1 VGFAGVALRTL
12 SVRLE
17 EMPEERL
24 ATSNRVAASI
34 GYGSFTGL
42 LAGLVGL
49 GGAEERIP
57 FLLYYL
63 RLPLED
69 MLVANLLISFAT
81 SGLNFAVRI
90 NGGVW
95 SLNAAYVSA
104 AMIVG
109 SIPGAYGGALL
120 SHRASKR
127 TLKRFIALLLS
138 FVIARAIYGLIFI
151 PVGSGRATVS
161 TLDLVVSGIS
171 GLGVGIISG
180 SAGVAGGEY
189 RIPILT
195 YLIGLPIKIAG
206 TASQLVSLPTIAI
219 AVWRHKRLGFL
230 TKRSLVATAMLG
242 IPSVVAASLTGFLV
256 ASLPTLYVDLVFIA
270 ILGYTIFRLVSE
282 TGQNLA

>member
-1 VGFAGVALRTL
+1 L

-17 EMPEERL
+17 EMRQERL
-24 ATSNRVAASI
+24 ATGNRVAASV

-90 NGGVW
+90 NGGIW

-109 SIPGAYGGALL
+109 SVPGAYAGALL
-120 SHRASKR
+120 SHRASQR

-138 FVIARAIYGLIFI
+138 FVIARAVYGLIFI
-151 PVGSGRATVS
+151 PGGSSVAAVS
-161 TLDLVVSGIS
+161 TLDLVLSVIS

-189 RIPILT
+189 RIPVLT

-230 TKRSLVATAMLG
+230 TRRSLVSAAMLG

-256 ASLPTLYVDLVFIA
+256 SGIPTLYIDLLFIA
-270 ILGYTIFRLVSE
+270 ILGYTIFRLVPDTSQ
-282 TGQNLA
+282 TPA

>member
-1 VGFAGVALRTL
+1 LNL
-12 SVRLE
+12 RLE
-17 EMPEERL
+17 EIQQERL
-24 ATSNRVAASI
+24 VTGNHVAASI

-90 NGGVW
+90 NGGIW

-109 SIPGAYGGALL
+109 SIPGAYAGALL

-151 PVGSGRATVS
+151 PGGSGQATVS
-161 TLDLVVSGIS
+161 TLDLVVSAIS

-195 YLIGLPIKIAG
+195 YLVGLPIKIAG

-230 TKRSLVATAMLG
+230 SKRSLVATAMLG
-242 IPSVVAASLTGFLV
+242 IPSVVAASLTGFFV
-256 ASLPTLYVDLVFIA
+256 AGLPTLYVDLVFIA

>member
-1 VGFAGVALRTL
+1 VISGSIFHTL

-17 EMPEERL
+17 EMPQEKL
-24 ATSNRVAASI
+24 ATGNRVAASV

-69 MLVANLLISFAT
+69 MLVSNLLISFAT

-90 NGGVW
+90 NGGIW

-109 SIPGAYGGALL
+109 SIPGAYAGALL

-138 FVIARAIYGLIFI
+138 FVIARAVYGIVFI
-151 PVGSGRATVS
+151 PGGSGQATIS
-161 TLDLVVSGIS
+161 TLDLVLSGIS

-219 AVWRHKRLGFL
+219 AVWRHQRLGYL
-230 TKRSLVATAMLG
+230 TRRSLVAAAMLG
-242 IPSVVAASLTGFLV
+242 IPSVVAASLTGLLV
-256 ASLPTLYVDLVFIA
+256 AGLPTFYVELLFIA

-282 TGQNLA
+282 PSQNLT

>member
-1 VGFAGVALRTL
+1 L
-12 SVRLE
+12 SIRLE
-17 EMPEERL
+17 ENPQERL
-24 ATSNRVAASI
+24 VTGNRVAASV

-90 NGGVW
+90 NGGIW
-95 SLNAAYVSA
+95 SLNAAYISV

-109 SIPGAYGGALL
+109 SIPGAYAGALL

-138 FVIARAIYGLIFI
+138 FVIARAGYGLIFI
-151 PVGSGRATVS
+151 PEGTSQATVS
-161 TLDLVVSGIS
+161 TLDLVLSVIS
-171 GLGVGIISG
+171 GLGVGMISG
-180 SAGVAGGEY
+180 TVGVAGGEY
-189 RIPILT
+189 RIPVLT
-195 YLIGLPIKIAG
+195 YLVGLPIKIAG
-206 TASQLVSLPTIAI
+206 TASQLISLPTIAI
-219 AVWRHKRLGFL
+219 AVWRHGRLGFV
-230 TKRSLVATAMLG
+230 TRRSLVAAAMLG
-242 IPSVVAASLTGFLV
+242 IPSVVAASLTGLLV
-256 ASLPTLYVDLVFIA
+256 AGLPTLYVDLLFIA
-270 ILGYTIFRLVSE
+270 ILGYTIFRLLSE
-282 TGQNLA
+282 TRQSLG

>member
-1 VGFAGVALRTL
+1 MRQ
-12 SVRLE
+12 
-17 EMPEERL
+17 ERL
-24 ATSNRVAASI
+24 ARGNRVAASV

-95 SLNAAYVSA
+95 SLNAAYISA

-109 SIPGAYGGALL
+109 SIPGAYAGALL

-138 FVIARAIYGLIFI
+138 FVIARAVYGLIFI
-151 PVGSGRATVS
+151 PGGSGQAAVS
-161 TLDLVVSGIS
+161 TLDLVLSVMS

-195 YLIGLPIKIAG
+195 YLLGLPLKIAG

-230 TKRSLVATAMLG
+230 TRRSLVAAAMLG
-242 IPSVVAASLTGFLV
+242 IPSVVAASLTGLLV
-256 ASLPTLYVDLVFIA
+256 AGIPTLYIDLLFIA
-270 ILGYTIFRLVSE
+270 ILGYTVVRLMAESAQSLFN
-282 TGQNLA
+282 GK

>member
-1 VGFAGVALRTL
+1 L

-17 EMPEERL
+17 EIPQERL
-24 ATSNRVAASI
+24 ATGNRVAASI
-34 GYGSFTGL
+34 GYGFFTGL

-69 MLVANLLISFAT
+69 MLVSNLLISFAT

-109 SIPGAYGGALL
+109 SVPGAYAGALL

-138 FVIARAIYGLIFI
+138 FVIARAIYGLIFL
-151 PVGSGRATVS
+151 PGGSGQATVS
-161 TLDLVVSGIS
+161 TLDLVLSGIS

-256 ASLPTLYVDLVFIA
+256 AGLPTLYVDLVFIA

>member
-1 VGFAGVALRTL
+1 MSL
-12 SVRLE
+12 RLE
-17 EMPEERL
+17 EIQQERL
-24 ATSNRVAASI
+24 VTGNHVAASI

-42 LAGLVGL
+42 LAGLAGL

-90 NGGVW
+90 NGGIW

-109 SIPGAYGGALL
+109 SIPGAYAGALL
-120 SHRASKR
+120 SHRATKR

-151 PVGSGRATVS
+151 PGGSSVATVS
-161 TLDLVVSGIS
+161 TLDLVLSGIS

-230 TKRSLVATAMLG
+230 TRRSLVAGAVLG
-242 IPSVVAASLTGFLV
+242 IPSVVAASLTGLLV
-256 ASLPTLYVDLVFIA
+256 AGLPTLYVDLLFIA

-282 TGQNLA
+282 TGQNPA

>member
-1 VGFAGVALRTL
+1 L

-17 EMPEERL
+17 DVAEERL
-24 ATSNRVAASI
+24 VTGNRVAASV

-42 LAGLVGL
+42 LAGLIGL

-109 SIPGAYGGALL
+109 SIPGAYAGALL

-138 FVIARAIYGLIFI
+138 FVIARAVYGLIFN
-151 PVGSGRATVS
+151 PGGSGQAAVS
-161 TLDLVVSGIS
+161 TLDLVLSVIS

-195 YLIGLPIKIAG
+195 YLLGLPLKIAG
-206 TASQLVSLPTIAI
+206 TASQLVSLPTIAV

-230 TKRSLVATAMLG
+230 TRRSLVAAAMLG
-242 IPSVVAASLTGFLV
+242 IPSVVAASLTGLLV
-256 ASLPTLYVDLVFIA
+256 AGLPTLYVDLLFIA
-270 ILGYTIFRLVSE
+270 ILGYTIFRLFSE
-282 TGQNLA
+282 AGQNPA

>member
-1 VGFAGVALRTL
+1 M

-17 EMPEERL
+17 DMPQERL
-24 ATSNRVAASI
+24 VTGNRMAASI

-49 GGAEERIP
+49 GGAEERMP

-69 MLVANLLISFAT
+69 MLVANLIISFAT
-81 SGLNFAVRI
+81 SGLNFAVRV
-90 NGGVW
+90 NGGIW

-104 AMIVG
+104 TMIIG
-109 SIPGAYGGALL
+109 SIPGAYAGALL

-138 FVIARAIYGLIFI
+138 FVIARGVYGLIFI
-151 PVGSGRATVS
+151 PGGSGQATIS
-161 TLDLVVSGIS
+161 TLDLTLSGIS
-171 GLGVGIISG
+171 GIGVGIISG

-195 YLIGLPIKIAG
+195 YLIGQPIKIAG

-219 AVWRHKRLGFL
+219 AVWRHKRLGYL
-230 TKRSLVATAMLG
+230 TRRSLVAASMLG
-242 IPSVVAASLTGFLV
+242 IPSVVTASLTGLLV
-256 ASLPTLYVDLVFIA
+256 AGLPTLYVELLFIA
-270 ILGYTIFRLVSE
+270 ILGYTIFRLLSE
-282 TGQNLA
+282 PSQNLT

>member
-1 VGFAGVALRTL
+1 M

-17 EMPEERL
+17 DVAEERL
-24 ATSNRVAASI
+24 VTGNRVAASV

-42 LAGLVGL
+42 LAGLIGL

-109 SIPGAYGGALL
+109 SIPGAYAGALL

-138 FVIARAIYGLIFI
+138 FVIARSVYGPIFI
-151 PVGSGRATVS
+151 PGGSGQAAVS
-161 TLDLVVSGIS
+161 TLDLVLSVIS

-195 YLIGLPIKIAG
+195 YLLGLPLKIAG

-230 TKRSLVATAMLG
+230 TRRSLVAAAMLG
-242 IPSVVAASLTGFLV
+242 IPSVVAASLTGLLV
-256 ASLPTLYVDLVFIA
+256 AGLPTLYVDLLFIA

-282 TGQNLA
+282 AGQNPA

>member
-1 VGFAGVALRTL
+1 M

-17 EMPEERL
+17 DVLQERL
-24 ATSNRVAASI
+24 VTGKRVVASV

-90 NGGVW
+90 NGGIW

-109 SIPGAYGGALL
+109 SIPGAYAGALL
-120 SHRASKR
+120 SHRASER

-138 FVIARAIYGLIFI
+138 FVIARAAYGLIFI
-151 PVGSGRATVS
+151 PGRSGQATIS
-161 TLDLVVSGIS
+161 TLDVIVSVIS

-189 RIPILT
+189 RIPVLT

-219 AVWRHKRLGFL
+219 ALWRHKRLGFL
-230 TKRSLVATAMLG
+230 TNRSLVAAAMLG
-242 IPSVVAASLTGFLV
+242 IPSVVAASLTGLLV
-256 ASLPTLYVDLVFIA
+256 AGLPTLYVDLLFIA
-270 ILGYTIFRLVSE
+270 ILGYTIFRLLSE
-282 TGQNLA
+282 TSQNLA

>member
-1 VGFAGVALRTL
+1 L

-17 EMPEERL
+17 DVAEERL
-24 ATSNRVAASI
+24 VTGNRVAASV

-42 LAGLVGL
+42 LAGLIGL

-109 SIPGAYGGALL
+109 SIPGAYAGALL

-138 FVIARAIYGLIFI
+138 FVIARSVYGPIFI
-151 PVGSGRATVS
+151 PGGSGQAAVS
-161 TLDLVVSGIS
+161 TLDLVLSVIS

-195 YLIGLPIKIAG
+195 YLLGLPLKIAG

-230 TKRSLVATAMLG
+230 TRRSLVASAMLG
-242 IPSVVAASLTGFLV
+242 IPSVVAASLTGLLV
-256 ASLPTLYVDLVFIA
+256 AGLPTLYVDILFIA
-270 ILGYTIFRLVSE
+270 ILGYTIFRLFSE
-282 TGQNLA
+282 AGQNPA

>member
-1 VGFAGVALRTL
+1 L
-12 SVRLE
+12 SLRLE
-17 EMPEERL
+17 EIQQERL
-24 ATSNRVAASI
+24 VTGNHVAASI

-42 LAGLVGL
+42 LAGLAGL

-90 NGGVW
+90 NGGIW

-109 SIPGAYGGALL
+109 SIPGAYAGALL
-120 SHRASKR
+120 SHRATKR

-151 PVGSGRATVS
+151 PGGSSVATVS
-161 TLDLVVSGIS
+161 TLDLVLSGIS

-230 TKRSLVATAMLG
+230 TRRSLVAGAVLG
-242 IPSVVAASLTGFLV
+242 IPSVVAASLTGLLV
-256 ASLPTLYVDLVFIA
+256 AGLPTLYVDLLFIA

-282 TGQNLA
+282 TGQNPA

>member
-1 VGFAGVALRTL
+1 M
-12 SVRLE
+12 SQ
-17 EMPEERL
+17 ERL
-24 ATSNRVAASI
+24 VARKRVAASV

-69 MLVANLLISFAT
+69 MLVANLLIRFAT
-81 SGLNFAVRI
+81 SGLNFAIRI
-90 NGGVW
+90 DGGIW

-109 SIPGAYGGALL
+109 SIPGAYAGALL

-138 FVIARAIYGLIFI
+138 FVIARAVYGLVFI
-151 PVGSGRATVS
+151 PGGSGQATVS
-161 TLDLVVSGIS
+161 TFDLVVATIS

-195 YLIGLPIKIAG
+195 YLIGLPLKIAG

-219 AVWRHKRLGFL
+219 AVWRHKRFGFL
-230 TKRSLVATAMLG
+230 TRRSLVAAVMLG

-256 ASLPTLYVDLVFIA
+256 AGLPTLYVELVFIA

>member
-1 VGFAGVALRTL
+1 L

-17 EMPEERL
+17 EMPQERL
-24 ATSNRVAASI
+24 VTGNRVVASA

-69 MLVANLLISFAT
+69 MLVTNLLISFAT

-90 NGGVW
+90 NGGIW

-109 SIPGAYGGALL
+109 SIPGAYAGALL

-138 FVIARAIYGLIFI
+138 FVIARAVYGLIFI
-151 PVGSGRATVS
+151 PGGSGQATVS
-161 TLDLVVSGIS
+161 TLDLVLSGIG

-180 SAGVAGGEY
+180 SAAVAGGEY

-219 AVWRHKRLGFL
+219 ALWRHKRLGFL
-230 TKRSLVATAMLG
+230 TRRSLVGATMLG
-242 IPSVVAASLTGFLV
+242 IPSVVAASLTGLLV
-256 ASLPTLYVDLVFIA
+256 AGLPTLYVDLLFIA
-270 ILGYTIFRLVSE
+270 ILGYTIFRLLSE

>member
-1 VGFAGVALRTL
+1 L

-17 EMPEERL
+17 DVAEERL
-24 ATSNRVAASI
+24 VTGNRVAASV

-42 LAGLVGL
+42 LAGLIGL

-63 RLPLED
+63 RLPMED

-90 NGGVW
+90 NGGIW

-109 SIPGAYGGALL
+109 SIPGAYAGALL

-138 FVIARAIYGLIFI
+138 FVIARAVYGLIFI
-151 PVGSGRATVS
+151 PGGSGHAAVS
-161 TLDLVVSGIS
+161 TLDLVLSVIS

-195 YLIGLPIKIAG
+195 YLLGLPLKIAG

-230 TKRSLVATAMLG
+230 TRRSLVAAAMLG
-242 IPSVVAASLTGFLV
+242 IPSVVAASLTGLLV
-256 ASLPTLYVDLVFIA
+256 AGLPTLYVDLLFIA

-282 TGQNLA
+282 AGQNPA

>member
-1 VGFAGVALRTL
+1 M
-12 SVRLE
+12 SIRLE
-17 EMPEERL
+17 ENPQERL
-24 ATSNRVAASI
+24 VTGNRVAASV

-90 NGGVW
+90 NGGIW
-95 SLNAAYVSA
+95 SLNAAYISV

-109 SIPGAYGGALL
+109 SIPGAYAGALL

-138 FVIARAIYGLIFI
+138 FVIARAGYGLIFI
-151 PVGSGRATVS
+151 PEGTSQATVS
-161 TLDLVVSGIS
+161 TLDLVLSVIS
-171 GLGVGIISG
+171 GLGVGMISG
-180 SAGVAGGEY
+180 TVGVAGGEY
-189 RIPILT
+189 RIPVLT
-195 YLIGLPIKIAG
+195 YLVGLPIKIAG
-206 TASQLVSLPTIAI
+206 TASQLISLPTIAI
-219 AVWRHKRLGFL
+219 AVWRHGRLGFV
-230 TKRSLVATAMLG
+230 TRRSLVAAAMLG
-242 IPSVVAASLTGFLV
+242 IPSVVAASLTGLLV
-256 ASLPTLYVDLVFIA
+256 AGLPTLYVDLLFIA
-270 ILGYTIFRLVSE
+270 ILGYTIFRLLSE
-282 TGQNLA
+282 TRQSLG

>member
-1 VGFAGVALRTL
+1 L
-12 SVRLE
+12 SIR
-17 EMPEERL
+17 PEEIPQERL
-24 ATSNRVAASI
+24 VTRNRVAASV

-90 NGGVW
+90 NGGIW
-95 SLNAAYVSA
+95 SLNAAYISV

-109 SIPGAYGGALL
+109 SIPGAYAGALL

-138 FVIARAIYGLIFI
+138 FVIARAGYGLIFL
-151 PVGSGRATVS
+151 PEGSSQVTVS
-161 TLDLVVSGIS
+161 SLDLVLSVIS
-171 GLGVGIISG
+171 GLGVGVISG

-189 RIPILT
+189 RIPVLT

-206 TASQLVSLPTIAI
+206 TASQLISLPTIAI
-219 AVWRHKRLGFL
+219 AVWRHERLGFL
-230 TKRSLVATAMLG
+230 TRRSLVVAAMLG
-242 IPSVVAASLTGFLV
+242 IPSVVAASLTGLLV
-256 ASLPTLYVDLVFIA
+256 AGLPTLYVDLLFIA
-270 ILGYTIFRLVSE
+270 ILGYTIFRLLAE
-282 TGQNLA
+282 TSQSLG

>member
-1 VGFAGVALRTL
+1 MT
-12 SVRLE
+12 VRLE
-17 EMPEERL
+17 EIPKDRL
-24 ATSNRVAASI
+24 LTGNRVAASI
-34 GYGSFTGL
+34 GYGSFTGC

-49 GGAEERIP
+49 GGAEERMP

-69 MLVANLLISFAT
+69 MLVTNLLISFAT

-90 NGGVW
+90 NGGIW

-104 AMIVG
+104 AMIIG
-109 SIPGAYGGALL
+109 SVPGAYSGALL
-120 SHRASKR
+120 SHKASKR

-138 FVIARAIYGLIFI
+138 FVIARAVYGLIFI
-151 PVGSGRATVS
+151 PGGSGQATVS
-161 TLDLVVSGIS
+161 TLDLILSGIS

-219 AVWRHKRLGFL
+219 AVWRHQHLGFF
-230 TKRSLVATAMLG
+230 TRRSLVAAAMLG
-242 IPSVVAASLTGFLV
+242 ISSVVAASLTGFLV
-256 ASLPTLYVDLVFIA
+256 VGLPTLYIDLVFIA
-270 ILGYTIFRLVSE
+270 ILGFTILRLLFRSE
-282 TGQNLA
+282 

>member
-1 VGFAGVALRTL
+1 MSLRI
-12 SVRLE
+12 E
-17 EMPEERL
+17 DMPQQRL
-24 ATSNRVAASI
+24 ATGNRVAASI

-90 NGGVW
+90 NGGIW

-109 SIPGAYGGALL
+109 STPGAYAGVLL

-138 FVIARAIYGLIFI
+138 FVVARAVYGLIFI
-151 PVGSGRATVS
+151 AGGTGQPTIS
-161 TLDLVVSGIS
+161 TPDLILSVIS

-206 TASQLVSLPTIAI
+206 TASQLISLPTIAI
-219 AVWRHKRLGFL
+219 AVWRHQRLGFL
-230 TKRSLVATAMLG
+230 TRRSLVAAGMLG
-242 IPSVVAASLTGFLV
+242 IPSVIAASLTGLLV
-256 ASLPTLYVDLVFIA
+256 AGLPTLYVDLLFIA
-270 ILGYTIFRLVSE
+270 ILAFTIFRLLSE
-282 TGQNLA
+282 TRQNIA

>member
-1 VGFAGVALRTL
+1 MSFRTL

-17 EMPEERL
+17 DLPQERL
-24 ATSNRVAASI
+24 ATRGRVTASI

-95 SLNAAYVSA
+95 SPNAAYVSA

-109 SIPGAYGGALL
+109 SIPGAYAGALL
-120 SHRASKR
+120 SHRASRR
-127 TLKRFIALLLS
+127 TLKRLIALLLW
-138 FVIARAIYGLIFI
+138 FVIARAVYGLVFNAG
-151 PVGSGRATVS
+151 GSGQATIS
-161 TLDLVVSGIS
+161 TLDLILSVIS

-189 RIPILT
+189 RIPVLT

-219 AVWRHKRLGFL
+219 ALWRHKRLGFV
-230 TKRSLVATAMLG
+230 TRRSLVAASMLG
-242 IPSVVAASLTGFLV
+242 IPSVVAASLTGLFV
-256 ASLPTLYVDLVFIA
+256 GGIPTLYIDLLFIA
-270 ILGYTIFRLVSE
+270 ILGYTIFRLLSE
-282 TGQNLA
+282 KNQNLA

>member
-1 VGFAGVALRTL
+1 
-12 SVRLE
+12 
-17 EMPEERL
+17 MPQERL
-24 ATSNRVAASI
+24 VTRNRVVASV

-42 LAGLVGL
+42 LAGLIGL

-90 NGGVW
+90 NGGIW

-109 SIPGAYGGALL
+109 SIPGAYAGALL
-120 SHRASKR
+120 SHKASKR
-127 TLKRFIALLLS
+127 ALKRFIALLLS
-138 FVIARAIYGLIFI
+138 FVIARAVYGLVFI
-151 PVGSGRATVS
+151 PGGSGQATVS

-171 GLGVGIISG
+171 GLGVGIVSG

-206 TASQLVSLPTIAI
+206 TASQLVSLPTIGI
-219 AVWRHKRLGFL
+219 AVWRHRRFGFL
-230 TKRSLVATAMLG
+230 TRRSLAAAAMLG
-242 IPSVVAASLTGFLV
+242 IPSVFAASLTGLLV
-256 ASLPTLYVDLVFIA
+256 GGLPMVYVELVFIA

-282 TGQNLA
+282 TGQNLG

>member
-1 VGFAGVALRTL
+1 M

-17 EMPEERL
+17 DVAEERL
-24 ATSNRVAASI
+24 VTGNRVAASV

-42 LAGLVGL
+42 LAGLIGL

-109 SIPGAYGGALL
+109 SIPGAYAGALL

-138 FVIARAIYGLIFI
+138 FVIARSVYGPIFI
-151 PVGSGRATVS
+151 PGGSGQAAVS
-161 TLDLVVSGIS
+161 TLDLVLSVIS

-195 YLIGLPIKIAG
+195 YLLGLPLKIAG

-230 TKRSLVATAMLG
+230 TRRSLVASAMLG
-242 IPSVVAASLTGFLV
+242 IPSVVAASLTGLLV
-256 ASLPTLYVDLVFIA
+256 AGLPTLYVDILFIA
-270 ILGYTIFRLVSE
+270 ILGYTIFRLFSE
-282 TGQNLA
+282 AGQNPA

>member
-1 VGFAGVALRTL
+1 MRQ
-12 SVRLE
+12 
-17 EMPEERL
+17 ERL
-24 ATSNRVAASI
+24 ATGNHVAASV

-90 NGGVW
+90 DGGIW

-109 SIPGAYGGALL
+109 SIPGAYAGALL

-138 FVIARAIYGLIFI
+138 FVIGRAVYGLIFI
-151 PVGSGRATVS
+151 PGGSGVATVS
-161 TLDLVVSGIS
+161 TLDLVLSGIS

-189 RIPILT
+189 RIPVLI

-230 TKRSLVATAMLG
+230 TRRSLVAAAMLG
-242 IPSVVAASLTGFLV
+242 IPSVVAASLTGLLV
-256 ASLPTLYVDLVFIA
+256 AGLPTLYVDLLFIA

-282 TGQNLA
+282 TGQNPV